1 MSEAVFFFG
10 FGLFV
15 LMGNLAAALDFTHR
29 PAVFNGL
36 LRQLELFYDGEGQQR
51 TGMPHFQAAL
61 VKHFLHGFG
70 QA

>member
-1 MSEAVFFFG
+1 
-10 FGLFV
+10 
-15 LMGNLAAALDFTHR
+15 MGNLAAALDFAHR

-61 VKHFLHGFG
+61 VEHFLHGFG